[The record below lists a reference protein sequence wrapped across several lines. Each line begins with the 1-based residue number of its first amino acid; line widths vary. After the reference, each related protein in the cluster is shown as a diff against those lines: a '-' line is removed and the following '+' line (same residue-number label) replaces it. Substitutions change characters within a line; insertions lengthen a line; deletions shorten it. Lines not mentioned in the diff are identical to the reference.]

1 MHPIDY
7 LDSKLE
13 QLNRELTSFPS
24 NTKNLEKIISKLK
37 TWVHGSEK
45 PLENKD
51 RVQAAL
57 KNFYQTQ
64 FFETTSQAIIV
75 CYACTQAGV
84 EKRSPLI
91 EDYQRFNMLLK
102 RVDEYQQR
110 IIPFVS
116 CYRGLLQGYFSYDA
130 RSKNS
135 IEGLRSWEELR
146 TFLERRADVI
156 KKTKSNPDWVQA
168 ISEHKNLLTTNPCQP
183 YGFAALNGDR
193 QAFNDI
199 RHRLNVANNSWLI
212 RQMVAA
218 QLDAAVVLSDREFK
232 AKVNVL
238 LELLNEH
245 PLLID
250 IGLVKI
256 LNRYAECADKKLHE
270 GLRDFSVS
278 YWKNPWLTSNAARW
292 GSVCAAA
299 KNMISAWLK
308 ERLIDQFFSLLAE
321 DGAND
326 TRRVKFWRRYI
337 DVIEDMYFALGK
349 RSMQD
354 DSEVFKEIRKAMEGR
369 LLRLTDGGSGNA
381 FIMMIG
387 DLVVVEFGTPGNAAF
402 LFDRK
407 NIPFRLDLDHVSV
420 KDLKSNEKIYFAK
433 LVHQD
438 GIHGFSKW
446 EDRFSDVIERK
457 VNGYLQKKPQEK
469 IKKTYQ
475 DQDFSD
481 FAMKYKFSVDDL
493 RHKGGNLWLKP
504 WAKVSD
510 EQHGILN
517 EMGFIW
523 SQKRNAYYKDS

>member
-168 ISEHKNLLTTNPCQP
+168 ISEHKNLLTTNSN
-183 YGFAALNGDR
+183 FNNFLLKLVR
-193 QAFNDI
+193 Q
-199 RHRLNVANNSWLI
+199 
-212 RQMVAA
+212 
-218 QLDAAVVLSDREFK
+218 QLFL
-232 AKVNVL
+232 
-238 LELLNEH
+238 
-245 PLLID
+245 PL
-250 IGLVKI
+250 K
-256 LNRYAECADKKLHE
+256 
-270 GLRDFSVS
+270 F
-278 YWKNPWLTSNAARW
+278 
-292 GSVCAAA
+292 
-299 KNMISAWLK
+299 
-308 ERLIDQFFSLLAE
+308 QFFSLL
-321 DGAND
+321 
-326 TRRVKFWRRYI
+326 
-337 DVIEDMYFALGK
+337 
-349 RSMQD
+349 
-354 DSEVFKEIRKAMEGR
+354 
-369 LLRLTDGGSGNA
+369 
-381 FIMMIG
+381 
-387 DLVVVEFGTPGNAAF
+387 VVSF
-402 LFDRK
+402 LQ
-407 NIPFRLDLDHVSV
+407 H
-420 KDLKSNEKIYFAK
+420 
-433 LVHQD
+433 H
-438 GIHGFSKW
+438 H
-446 EDRFSDVIERK
+446 RF
-457 VNGYLQKKPQEK
+457 
-469 IKKTYQ
+469 
-475 DQDFSD
+475 
-481 FAMKYKFSVDDL
+481 
-493 RHKGGNLWLKP
+493 
-504 WAKVSD
+504 
-510 EQHGILN
+510 
-517 EMGFIW
+517 
-523 SQKRNAYYKDS
+523 